1 MRHSLSLNAR
11 RELTKVTRTRYQK
24 ATDDQK
30 SSLLDDFTAATGYHR
45 KYAVTVL
52 NTPTQTKKTVL
63 PGKIPPPR
71 RRLYDAPVE
80 KTLVQV
86 WQASNRLCSKRLV
99 PFLPEFLETL
109 VNCQEITV
117 ETFVREKRLTRSTAT
132 CDRLLASWQGDDQAR
147 NALKA
152 SNTDTNVCGL
162 ARR

>member
-1 MRHSLSLNAR
+1 MLRAGTTPPESVAGTQTGSGASPAVLHPPPIMRHSLSLNAR

-109 VNCQEITV
+109 MNCQEI
-117 ETFVREKRLTRSTAT
+117 ST
-132 CDRLLASWQGDDQAR
+132 
-147 NALKA
+147 
-152 SNTDTNVCGL
+152 
-162 ARR
+162 